1 MGRPSA
7 EMIEAVNELAA
18 ANNWSPQDI
27 MTIYSYETGG
37 TMDPWQKGPVTP
49 QWGQHRGLIQWGE
62 EQRNKYGVT
71 QDMSVRDQVM
81 ASGQYFKDRGVKQG
95 DGLLPMY
102 ASVNAGHAS
111 KIHASDANNGGAPGT
126 VLDKVRDQM
135 SGHQKNAAGWLGK
148 DYVPSKTD
156 NRSPDEPYVPFP
168 EERPDS
174 MGVPEMTES
183 MIPPKIDMLD
193 DPVGWAKQEG
203 KGFAQTMAKKGIAS
217 LLGGGGNDMPAP
229 PPPPLIQA
237 PPIPRRG
244 APRGPVVLVQRKEKK
259 K

>member
-7 EMIEAVNELAA
+7 EMIDAVNELAA

-27 MTIYSYETGG
+27 MTVFSYETGG
-37 TMDPWQKGPVTP
+37 TMDPWQKGPTTK
-49 QWGQHRGLIQWGE
+49 WGQHRGLIQWGE
-62 EQRNKYGVT
+62 EQRNKYGVS
-71 QDMSVRDQVM
+71 QDTPVRDQVM
-81 ASGQYFKDRGVKQG
+81 AAGRYFKDRGVKEG

-111 KIHASDANNGGAPGT
+111 KIHASDEAAGGAPGT

-135 SGHQKNAAGWLGK
+135 GGHQKNAAGWLGK
-148 DYVPSKTD
+148 DYVPSKSD
-156 NRSPDEPYVPFP
+156 NRSQDESSVPTI
-168 EERPDS
+168 EASPDS
-174 MGVPEMTES
+174 MGVPEMADSLT
-183 MIPPKIDMLD
+183 PPPIDMLD

-203 KGFAQTMAKKGIAS
+203 KGFAQTMAKKGIQS
-217 LLGGGGNDMPAP
+217 LLGGGGNDTPLP
-229 PPPPLIQA
+229 PPPPLIEA
-237 PPIPRRG
+237 APIPRRG